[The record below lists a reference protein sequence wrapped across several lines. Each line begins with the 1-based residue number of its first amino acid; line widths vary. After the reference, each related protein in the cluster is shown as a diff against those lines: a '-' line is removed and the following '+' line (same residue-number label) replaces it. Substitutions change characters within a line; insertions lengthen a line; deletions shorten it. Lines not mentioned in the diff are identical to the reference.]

1 MLRNLLN
8 ASEHLA
14 GWSFHA
20 LKASSPYLSWP
31 SPAIMVARVAER
43 AHDASPVFA
52 RGFFAARQIDDERVA
67 ALCGDG
73 ARQHRVRRD
82 LQAVIT
88 HGLGNAG
95 NLAVA
100 SIARGFRCD
109 IARRKA
115 ASAAGEHDIGANF
128 IAGFENAARDKHAV
142 VLDDNVANLPAFFLN

>member
-8 ASEHLA
+8 ASRAFSRLVLPRVEGVEPLFVVAFA
-14 GWSFHA
+14 GHH
-20 LKASSPYLSWP
+20 
-31 SPAIMVARVAER
+31 VARVAER

-100 SIARGFRCD
+100 YIARGFRCD